1 MAITHQHEVVIVGG
15 GGAGL
20 MAALY
25 ASRGA
30 DTAVLSKLHPVRS
43 HTGTAQGGVGAALGS
58 EEEDRPE
65 WHTFDS
71 VKGSDYL
78 GDQDAIEFMC
88 NEAVSTVYDLEHMGL
103 PFNRTKDGKIAQRPF
118 GGHTNNLSGKPVRRA
133 AYAADRTGH
142 MILQTLYQQCIKNK
156 VRFYDEFQ
164 VMDVL
169 IEDGRTCGAVAVELA
184 TGETHVFHAK
194 AVVFSTGGWGRVFE
208 TTSNAHS
215 YTGDG
220 VVATL
225 RRGIP
230 AEDMEFFQF
239 HPTGIYKMGILITE
253 GVRGEGGVLTNKDGE
268 RFMERYA
275 PTVKDLASRDVISR
289 AMYLEMREGRGIDGK
304 RYLHLDMRPE
314 VVNKYAEADGRTW
327 PDGSPYRVTGEQ
339 LLAKLPDIIDFCR
352 TYIGVDPVKD
362 PMPVQPTAHYA
373 MGGIP
378 TNMYGEVLVDEHN
391 TLMPGLYAA
400 GEVACVS
407 VHGAN
412 RLGTNSLLD
421 IIVFGR
427 ESGKRAAAYA
437 KQVEFPALPAEPE
450 SRVRQQLQALR
461 QGDGAEKAA
470 VLRKEMQQVMMDE
483 VGVFRTE
490 QGMQRAVA
498 KVKELQQRFRH
509 VRADDPGMVFNT
521 DLLEAWELGCM
532 LDVAQV
538 TAEAALARTE
548 SRGAHAREDF
558 PKRDDENWLKHSL
571 AYLENGGVRL
581 GYKPVTIT
589 KWQPKARVY

>member
-1 MAITHQHEVVIVGG
+1 
-15 GGAGL
+15 
-20 MAALY
+20 
-25 ASRGA
+25 
-30 DTAVLSKLHPVRS
+30 
-43 HTGTAQGGVGAALGS
+43 
-58 EEEDRPE
+58 
-65 WHTFDS
+65 
-71 VKGSDYL
+71 
-78 GDQDAIEFMC
+78 
-88 NEAVSTVYDLEHMGL
+88 
-103 PFNRTKDGKIAQRPF
+103 
-118 GGHTNNLSGKPVRRA
+118 
-133 AYAADRTGH
+133 
-142 MILQTLYQQCIKNK
+142 
-156 VRFYDEFQ
+156 
-164 VMDVL
+164 
-169 IEDGRTCGAVAVELA
+169 
-184 TGETHVFHAK
+184 
-194 AVVFSTGGWGRVFE
+194 
-208 TTSNAHS
+208 
-215 YTGDG
+215 
-220 VVATL
+220 
-225 RRGIP
+225 
-230 AEDMEFFQF
+230 
-239 HPTGIYKMGILITE
+239 MGILITE
-253 GVRGEGGVLTNKDGE
+253 GVRGEGGVLTNNDGE

-275 PTVKDLASRDVISR
+275 PSVKDLASRDVISR

-378 TNMYGEVLVDEHN
+378 TNMFGEVVVDEHK

-450 SRVRQQLQALR
+450 SMVRRQLQALR

-470 VLRKEMQQVMMDE
+470 VLRKEMQQVMMDN

-490 QGMQRAVA
+490 HGMQQAVA

-581 GYKPVTIT
+581 RYKPVTIT

>member
-1 MAITHQHEVVIVGG
+1 
-15 GGAGL
+15 
-20 MAALY
+20 
-25 ASRGA
+25 
-30 DTAVLSKLHPVRS
+30 
-43 HTGTAQGGVGAALGS
+43 
-58 EEEDRPE
+58 
-65 WHTFDS
+65 
-71 VKGSDYL
+71 
-78 GDQDAIEFMC
+78 
-88 NEAVSTVYDLEHMGL
+88 
-103 PFNRTKDGKIAQRPF
+103 
-118 GGHTNNLSGKPVRRA
+118 
-133 AYAADRTGH
+133 
-142 MILQTLYQQCIKNK
+142 
-156 VRFYDEFQ
+156 
-164 VMDVL
+164 
-169 IEDGRTCGAVAVELA
+169 
-184 TGETHVFHAK
+184 
-194 AVVFSTGGWGRVFE
+194 
-208 TTSNAHS
+208 
-215 YTGDG
+215 
-220 VVATL
+220 
-225 RRGIP
+225 
-230 AEDMEFFQF
+230 
-239 HPTGIYKMGILITE
+239 
-253 GVRGEGGVLTNKDGE
+253 
-268 RFMERYA
+268 
-275 PTVKDLASRDVISR
+275 
-289 AMYLEMREGRGIDGK
+289 
-304 RYLHLDMRPE
+304 
-314 VVNKYAEADGRTW
+314 
-327 PDGSPYRVTGEQ
+327 
-339 LLAKLPDIIDFCR
+339 
-352 TYIGVDPVKD
+352 
-362 PMPVQPTAHYA
+362 
-373 MGGIP
+373 
-378 TNMYGEVLVDEHN
+378 
-391 TLMPGLYAA
+391 
-400 GEVACVS
+400 VS